1 MTSETT
7 NSGSSLTDL
16 LSVIFAQASGISQA
30 AIPSTSASDPA
41 SALLSLI
48 RQARSRIDALSLISS
63 NDSIDDLP
71 TSSLRAVLLG
81 SIYANVISTSR
92 TKPGDF
98 SARKELLKQSKDA
111 YRSFLSQL
119 ISLGILDRSSS
130 NEYVRSLFSQAETVV
145 RSDKSP
151 VPEAAA
157 ARRAAK
163 IAAMKLERALVNAL
177 DTFRNAARAKSSS
190 TGALRSTNTGLE
202 TNKSTSISSAVPDT
216 AFDLLILPKRSGDDE
231 DGDEE
236 EEGKDDAFVGGSQQD
251 ENGVKIPTNLRSY
264 LIMLCHLHALQSFSA
279 LDSTFTELTLLQ
291 SMPAN
296 AERESQAR
304 ANQERQ
310 EIERRSQQGGDSDW
324 RLDQRW
330 GTSNDGPLMDKKG
343 KPLRPFTILPGQGN
357 SNRGAGNLGT
367 AQGQL
372 DERRRLQS
380 QVFQQSHRLPTMTID
395 EYLEE
400 EERRGNII
408 QGGGQASAD
417 KPTTKETL
425 ALRSEGYGVGTRD
438 AEEAEEEQRQKA
450 NDWDDFAEANP
461 KGIGNTMNRG

>member
-130 NEYVRSLFSQAETVV
+130 SEYVRSLFSRAETVV

-177 DTFRNAARAKSSS
+177 DTFRNAARAKTSS

-202 TNKSTSISSAVPDT
+202 TNKSTSISSAIPDT
-216 AFDLLILPKRSGDDE
+216 AFDLLILPKRSGEDE

-310 EIERRSQQGGDSDW
+310 EIERRSQQGGDSD
-324 RLDQRW
+324 RLGCSSEVSPYLACLLHFVAPGYDV
-330 GTSNDGPLMDKKG
+330 LM
-343 KPLRPFTILPGQGN
+343 TASHPGLV
-357 SNRGAGNLGT
+357 RHA
-367 AQGQL
+367 
-372 DERRRLQS
+372 
-380 QVFQQSHRLPTMTID
+380 PTMNTCLV
-395 EYLEE
+395 EV
-400 EERRGNII
+400 RRSG
-408 QGGGQASAD
+408 
-417 KPTTKETL
+417 
-425 ALRSEGYGVGTRD
+425 
-438 AEEAEEEQRQKA
+438 
-450 NDWDDFAEANP
+450 
-461 KGIGNTMNRG
+461 